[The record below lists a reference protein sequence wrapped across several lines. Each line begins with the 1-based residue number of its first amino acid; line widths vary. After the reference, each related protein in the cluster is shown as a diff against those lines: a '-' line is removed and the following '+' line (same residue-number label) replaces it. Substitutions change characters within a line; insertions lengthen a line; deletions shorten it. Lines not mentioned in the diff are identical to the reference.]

1 MDAAQLRLFQL
12 PGVTGEAARHDV
24 VRELPDFRRGE
35 DVALAWPGLGLSPS
49 AVHDLEVV
57 VRDWAEVLRE
67 RGASAAVEQTAA
79 SARPSTAVLRRTA
92 P

>member
-79 SARPSTAVLRRTA
+79 SERPSTAVLRRTA